1 MKIWKK
7 LGLIL
12 MLGVSLTSCST
23 NKSNQEL
30 IDSEVPIVAVSIVP
44 EAAFVEEVAGNL
56 VKVVT
61 MIPPGNSP
69 ANYQPTPKL
78 MSEFSEAEIYFTIG
92 VNAESSIVP
101 KAIELN
107 ENIKLVA
114 LDTLV
119 EEKYPSR
126 YFSDSSMDIHEEHMH
141 EEEHIEDHEEDM
153 HEEEHIEDLE
163 EDMHEE
169 EHIENHDG
177 HVHEVGG
184 KDPHLWLSPKR
195 VKEMVIIIRDE
206 LIELDPEHKIAYE
219 TNAEAYL
226 KEINTLDDQLLEITS
241 NLKNRSFIMYHPS
254 LGYFADDYNLKMV
267 AIEANG
273 KKATVEQMSE
283 VIDFAKNNSI
293 KVILYQEE
301 FDSSQANTVA
311 NEIGG
316 KALKINPLDYNYTEQ
331 MVSIGETLEEILQ
344 K

>member
-92 VNAESSIVP
+92 VNAESSIAP

-107 ENIKLVA
+107 EDIKLVA

-126 YFSDSSMDIHEEHMH
+126 YFSDSSMDMH
-141 EEEHIEDHEEDM
+141 EEDHIEDHEEDM
-153 HEEEHIEDLE
+153 HEED
-163 EDMHEE
+163 
-169 EHIENHDG
+169 HIENHDG

>member
-92 VNAESSIVP
+92 VNAESSIAP

-107 ENIKLVA
+107 EDIKLVA

-126 YFSDSSMDIHEEHMH
+126 YFSDSSMDMH
-141 EEEHIEDHEEDM
+141 EEDHIEDH
-153 HEEEHIEDLE
+153 E